1 VTVTF
6 LTATEPVPADARPD
20 LVVHLI
26 VAATDELAWDKAY
39 RILADLQADAAD
51 EPPPADPEARRL
63 LDLAA
68 RGEHH
73 DRALWTPIITATNA
87 AEPPALVGSYA
98 TVAAALLDYIALGA
112 TLIVLRGFDPAIDAF
127 DHARFV
133 LPLVR
138 RSLVAS

>member
-1 VTVTF
+1 MTVTF
-6 LTATEPVPADARPD
+6 IKADEPVPADARPS

-39 RILADLQADAAD
+39 RILADLQADAGD

-98 TVAAALLDYIALGA
+98 TVAAALRDYAEAGCE
-112 TLIVLRGFDPAIDAF
+112 LIVLRGFDPVVDAF
-127 DHARFV
+127 DHERFV

-138 RSLVAS
+138 RSPVTP